1 MVELQRPWNLLVW
14 PGVEAA
20 QHDGAGNLG
29 TRYYLSAGNLIS
41 GYSGSLAV
49 SPETGDIV
57 VILASNSRLP
67 AWEFVHQTVS
77 EWAPEAE

>member
-1 MVELQRPWNLLVW
+1 MFSTMGSGTQK
-14 PGVEAA
+14 G
-20 QHDGAGNLG
+20 DGLHWRS
-29 TRYYLSAGNLIS
+29 RYGNLIS
-41 GYSGSLAV
+41 GYSGSLTV

-77 EWAPEAE
+77 DWAPEAG